1 MVAWKAIKFSAENK
15 SRQDAPDIR
24 RSQAR
29 RPEGA
34 LKQKEVTAM
43 ICLTEKDI
51 LEAASPTELLDAIEA
66 SLETYEKREF
76 HMPQRLHVEHEGNT
90 LLLMP
95 CFTKDYFG
103 TKVVSLFP
111 RNPEQGIPVLNGI
124 MVLNDA
130 GTGVPLA
137 LLDGAALTGVRTAAV
152 SAVSIRHLA
161 PKNAQ
166 SVGIVGAG
174 VQGFY
179 QAWFASAARDVRHV
193 FVYDLDAEK
202 TAALIEKLQEVIPRV
217 NLHQTMCVEDILQ
230 RTQVVITATTSL
242 EPVLPEKEELLIG
255 KHFVGIGSYKPNVRE
270 FPRALFNLVKL
281 VYIDTEHALSESGDL
296 IIPLKNHW
304 IREDQVMTL
313 GRFLADEKAKDEVR
327 HETTLF
333 KSVGMALFDVCASK
347 LIYER
352 AVQKNLGQEIFFQ

>member
-1 MVAWKAIKFSAENK
+1 MIYL
-15 SRQDAPDIR
+15 
-24 RSQAR
+24 
-29 RPEGA
+29 G
-34 LKQKEVTAM
+34 KE
-43 ICLTEKDI
+43 DI
-51 LEAASPTELLDAIEA
+51 LEAASTGEMLDAIEEA
-66 SLETYEKREF
+66 MHGYERREF
-76 HMPQRLHVEHEGNT
+76 HMPPRLHVEHEGNT

-130 GTGVPLA
+130 ETGVPLA

-152 SAVSIRHLA
+152 GAVSVRHLA
-161 PKNAQ
+161 PKNTQ
-166 SVGIVGAG
+166 SVGIIGAG

-179 QAWFASAARDVRHV
+179 QAWFASAARDVRDV
-193 FVYDLDAEK
+193 FVYDLGAEK
-202 TAALIEKLQEVIPRV
+202 SAALIEKLQGVIPRG
-217 NLHQTMCVEDILQ
+217 NLHQTTCVEDILQ
-230 RTQVVITATTSL
+230 QTQVVITATTSF

-255 KHFVGIGSYKPNVRE
+255 KHFVGIGSYKPSVRE
-270 FPRALFNLVKL
+270 LPRALFKLVKV
-281 VYIDTEHALSESGDL
+281 VYIDTDDALKESGDL
-296 IIPLKNHW
+296 IVPLKNHW

-313 GRFLADEKAKDEVR
+313 GRFLAEKKDKDGVR

-333 KSVGMALFDVCASK
+333 KSVGMALFDVCAAK